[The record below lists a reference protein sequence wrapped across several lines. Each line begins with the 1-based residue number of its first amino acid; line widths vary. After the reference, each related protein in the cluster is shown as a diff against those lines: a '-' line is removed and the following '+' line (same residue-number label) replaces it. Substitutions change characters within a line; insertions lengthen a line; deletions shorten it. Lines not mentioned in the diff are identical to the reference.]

1 MRRTVVFCAV
11 SLCLAAAAVTFTG
24 CASQAEIRTAREV
37 PMAKQAGVRVSD
49 ASFDTAFS
57 REQYTILG
65 AVTGEGTVK
74 RRLVEVG
81 TKETGAKAAGGPST
95 TRSGYR
101 SYYVLD
107 YDHTYGTWTDEGSLG
122 VDAIGDKA
130 MSQGEEQYVKQME
143 TIAARIA
150 LYNAL
155 KANPEI
161 DAVLSPRYEFSY
173 AVEDEL
179 ADKELIVARKVISVT
194 ARMRGKA
201 IQIKNDEELY
211 KTYTDY
217 PELVRGPK
225 Q

>member
-1 MRRTVVFCAV
+1 MAANDLGSSLTAISANAELLSLRRPADQGRELQDIRNNVRR
-11 SLCLAAAAVTFTG
+11 AAELPSRLLSFT
-24 CASQAEIRTAREV
+24 CQN
-37 PMAKQAGVRVSD
+37 
-49 ASFDTAFS
+49 S
-57 REQYTILG
+57 RIGSG
-65 AVTGEGTVK
+65 A
-74 RRLVEVG
+74 
-81 TKETGAKAAGGPST
+81 
-95 TRSGYR
+95 
-101 SYYVLD
+101 
-107 YDHTYGTWTDEGSLG
+107 
-122 VDAIGDKA
+122 DAIGDKA

-173 AVEDEL
+173 TVEDEL
-179 ADKELIVARKVISVT
+179 ADKELIVARKVTSVT

-201 IQIKNDEELY
+201 IQVKNDEELY